1 MNIIAIIQA
10 RMSSTRLP
18 GKVMKTLIDKSVL
31 AHVISRLQISK
42 TLNGVVVATTTQQVD
57 DAIVVESQRCGAG
70 VFRGSEDDVLGRY
83 YNAASEFTADVV
95 VRITSDC
102 PLIDPELIDHMVQK
116 FFSLPAADYLSNT
129 LERTYPRGLDVEIF
143 SRKVLAMAFQQAHE
157 SFEREHVTPYIYQHE
172 NLFSL
177 VSYMDSMDRSNCRW
191 TLDTPSD
198 WQFIEA
204 VYQHLY
210 RPGEI
215 FTTNDVLEFLRCH
228 PEIGLFNEHV
238 RQKNLEDVHCGL

>member
-1 MNIIAIIQA
+1 MNTIAIIQA

-18 GKVMKTLIDKSVL
+18 GKVMKKLVNKSVL
-31 AHVISRLQISK
+31 AHVISRLQTSK
-42 TLNGVVVATTTQQVD
+42 TLDGVVVAITTHSVD
-57 DAIVVESQRCGAG
+57 DAIVAESRQYGAA
-70 VFRGSEDDVLGRY
+70 VYRGSEEDVLGRY
-83 YNAASEFTADVV
+83 YDAAREFDADVV

-116 FFSLPAADYLSNT
+116 FFALPAADYLSNT

-143 SRKVLAMAFQQAHE
+143 TRKVLAVASRQAHE
-157 SFEREHVTPYIYQHE
+157 PFEREHVTPYIYQHKD
-172 NLFSL
+172 LFYL
-177 VSYMDSMDRSNCRW
+177 VNYADSIDRSNCRW

-210 RPGEI
+210 QAGEI
-215 FTTNDVLEFLRCH
+215 FSTDDVLEFLRCH
-228 PEIGLFNEHV
+228 PEIGQLNEHV